1 MVSDDKK
8 PGVKKRVENRVIPM
22 KTSSKPEVI
31 DLIGQRL
38 RKYYD
43 EIADQPV
50 PNRFMQL
57 LDQLDEAA
65 NSKKS
70 K

>member
-22 KTSSKPEVI
+22 KTSSKPGVI

>member
-1 MVSDDKK
+1 MVNDDKK
-8 PGVKKRVENRVIPM
+8 PGAKKRVENMVIPM